1 MNVQRPFPIDTLQAT
16 VSRVTDELL
25 EVQFKPDVRVTLEG
39 VQEVILAKRQLCTHG
54 RPDVLVLLPAEVEL
68 DLNVVTADH
77 HLLFGDC
84 ENTGRLAFVTQSNF
98 NLRLAEIHYKYHPRL
113 NGSAVFMDEE
123 VARDWLANIQAV
135 PLQ

>member
-1 MNVQRPFPIDTLQAT
+1 MNVQRPLPIDTLQAT

-25 EVQFKPDVRVTLEG
+25 EVQFKPDERVTLEG

-54 RPDVLVLLPAEVEL
+54 RPDVLVLLPADVEL

-84 ENTGRLAFVTQSNF
+84 VNTGRLALVSRSHLNM
-98 NLRLAEIHYKYHPRL
+98 RLAEIHYKYHPRL
-113 NGSAVFMDEE
+113 NGSAVFMEE
-123 VARDWLANIQAV
+123 EAAREWLANMQAV
-135 PLQ
+135 LQQ